1 MMPQI
6 ARGDLRVLAWIG
18 DELAMQDRATFVST
32 KMADEQHDL
41 VERFLAAYRK
51 GAKDYHDAF
60 IGPDE
65 RPQDGPGAA
74 DVIAL
79 IGKYTGQPPE
89 AVKLGIAYVEPMLRL
104 NVADVLRQIAWYKT
118 QGMVKPEVDGA
129 TFIDKRYVVP
139 LPELRCVLR
148 LGASRSAQD
157 EERCTSSLPHP
168 ELSGA
173 KRSREDARPIAT
185 ASARRGSRP

>member
-1 MMPQI
+1 MPLGSVPNIVSALTGGQVDVGVTVLTVPMMPQI
-6 ARGDLRVLAWIG
+6 ERGDLRVLAWIG
-18 DELAMQDRATFVST
+18 DELAMQDRATFVSN

-51 GAKDYHDAF
+51 GAKDYHDAL
-60 IGPDE
+60 IGADE

-139 LPELRCVLR
+139 LP
-148 LGASRSAQD
+148 
-157 EERCTSSLPHP
+157 
-168 ELSGA
+168 
-173 KRSREDARPIAT
+173 
-185 ASARRGSRP
+185 